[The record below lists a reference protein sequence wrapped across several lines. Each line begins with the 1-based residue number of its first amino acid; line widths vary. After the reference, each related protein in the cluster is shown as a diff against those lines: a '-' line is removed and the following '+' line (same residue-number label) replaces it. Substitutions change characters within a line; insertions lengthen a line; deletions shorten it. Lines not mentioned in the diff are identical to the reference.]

1 MACSRSVAVPECSA
15 VTNRREPAVD
25 PARLAA
31 RRCEIC
37 FRSRKRLARTG
48 SEGGQ
53 RSRLC
58 KHADRPENPVQP
70 SRAEPHPR
78 TKPCVLAQALAGRNT
93 FQKRTLK
100 RRYNPCRWE
109 KPIRSR
115 TTGHQ
120 GPERAVASRDGLAA
134 GGHRAREGPALFLP
148 FGSGMLVIESGR
160 LPPSAHHAHR
170 PQSARGF
177 RP

>member
-1 MACSRSVAVPECSA
+1 MLRIAASVPIRFRFLGTAIPSGSRIQIRSKHRSRSGEKILGDLVE
-15 VTNRREPAVD
+15 EG
-25 PARLAA
+25 PARC
-31 RRCEIC
+31 RR
-37 FRSRKRLARTG
+37 FPSPDRNPRSS
-48 SEGGQ
+48 SENETNSQ
-53 RSRLC
+53 
-58 KHADRPENPVQP
+58 
-70 SRAEPHPR
+70 R

-134 GGHRAREGPALFLP
+134 GGHRAREGPVLFLP